1 MLKQFNMDAKQILIP
16 LSFFITLVSCTPTTT
31 VSDWHTFF
39 AVDAATHTVEELALT
54 ESLNATD
61 VTAAVRLE
69 ESSTFLGVGYE
80 ASVRGN
86 HASVRIRFRLGIQA
100 NVITHFDVMS
110 HQEHTGFGVILIR
123 ALETNIIGLASQLNA
138 IENALSTTSVPSTA
152 LTETYDGMMPAIESM
167 LLHYQAQIA

>member
-1 MLKQFNMDAKQILIP
+1 MKPITQLGVALLL
-16 LSFFITLVSCTPTTT
+16 LSACTPAATPT
-31 VSDWHTFF
+31 DWHTFF
-39 AVDAATHTVEELALT
+39 EVDAATHTIEELELT
-54 ESLNATD
+54 ESLNSTD
-61 VTAAVRLE
+61 VTIAVRLE
-69 ESSTFLGVGYE
+69 EGTSFLGMGYE

-100 NVITHFDVMS
+100 NVITHFDVIS

-123 ALETNIIGLASQLNA
+123 ALETNIIGLASQLSA
-138 IENALSTTSVPSTA
+138 IENALSTTSVPNTA

>member
-1 MLKQFNMDAKQILIP
+1 MKHMINLGFAVLL
-16 LSFFITLVSCTPTTT
+16 LSACAPAATPT
-31 VSDWHTFF
+31 DWHTFF
-39 AVDAATHTVEELALT
+39 DVDAATHTIEELELT
-54 ESLNATD
+54 ESLDATD

-69 ESSTFLGVGYE
+69 EGTSFLGIGYE

-100 NVITHFDVMS
+100 NVITHFDVIS

-123 ALETNIIGLASQLNA
+123 ALENNVVGLPSQFSS
-138 IENALSTTSVPSTA
+138 IETSLATTSVPNTA
-152 LTETYDGMMPAIESM
+152 LTETYDGMMPAIEAM